1 VLLALTEGLF
11 DPVPLEKMDDAERAV
26 RQAATGLPQER
37 VAHLIDADKLSD
49 EDRKAILALAR
60 EALAPLLSQPDTDAG
75 TAARKA
81 QARP

>member
-11 DPVPLEKMDDAERAV
+11 DPVPLEQMDDAERAV

-37 VAHLIDADKLSD
+37 VARLIAADKLSD

-60 EALAPLLSQPDTDAG
+60 EALAPLLPQPATDADN
-75 TAARKA
+75 TVAEVT
-81 QARP
+81 P